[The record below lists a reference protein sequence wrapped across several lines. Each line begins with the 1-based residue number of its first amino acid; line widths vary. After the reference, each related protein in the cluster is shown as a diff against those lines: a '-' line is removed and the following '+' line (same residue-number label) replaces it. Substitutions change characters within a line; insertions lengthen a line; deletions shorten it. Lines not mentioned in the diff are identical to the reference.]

1 MSEATA
7 GRRQAGSAV
16 GHPTGPRATGPALDR
31 RRVLRLAL
39 ALPAAAAF
47 VGGCSGATARRK
59 EPDPLVALADAA
71 RADVALAAA
80 AVAADPGLSARIEPL
95 RAARAEHAA
104 ALDAEVVR
112 VGGVGGVPGGAAPA
126 SVGPTAAPAAPPT
139 GSAQASGAAG
149 ASPSASVTPRVV
161 TLAQVRD
168 AVAASQRGAADL
180 VPGLPAE
187 RVGLVASVAA
197 CCAAYAVVLA

>member
-1 MSEATA
+1 VSEATA

-16 GHPTGPRATGPALDR
+16 GHPTGPRATGPTLDR

-39 ALPAAAAF
+39 VLPAAAAF
-47 VGGCSGATARRK
+47 VSGCSGATARRK

-112 VGGVGGVPGGAAPA
+112 VGGVPGAAAPT
-126 SVGPTAAPAAPPT
+126 SVGPTAAPAAPS
-139 GSAQASGAAG
+139 GSAPASAAAG
-149 ASPSASVTPRVV
+149 TSPSASVTPRVV

-197 CCAAYAVVLA
+197 CCAAYAAVLA

>member
-1 MSEATA
+1 
-7 GRRQAGSAV
+7 
-16 GHPTGPRATGPALDR
+16 
-31 RRVLRLAL
+31 VLRLAV

-47 VGGCSGATARRK
+47 VSGCSGATARRK

-112 VGGVGGVPGGAAPA
+112 VGGVPGAPTD
-126 SVGPTAAPAAPPT
+126 VGPTAAPAAPS
-139 GSAQASGAAG
+139 GSAPASAAAG
-149 ASPSASVTPRVV
+149 TSPSASVTPRVV

-197 CCAAYAVVLA
+197 CCAAYAAVLA

>member
-1 MSEATA
+1 VSEATA

-47 VGGCSGATARRK
+47 VSGCSGATARRK

-112 VGGVGGVPGGAAPA
+112 VGGVPGAAAPT
-126 SVGPTAAPAAPPT
+126 SVGPTAAPAAPS
-139 GSAQASGAAG
+139 GSAPASAAAG
-149 ASPSASVTPRVV
+149 TSPSASVTPRVV

-197 CCAAYAVVLA
+197 CCAAYAAVLA

>member
-1 MSEATA
+1 VSEATA

-39 ALPAAAAF
+39 ALPAAAALE
-47 VGGCSGATARRK
+47 GGCSGVAARRK

-71 RADVALAAA
+71 RADAALAAA

-104 ALDAEVVR
+104 ALDAEIVR
-112 VGGVGGVPGGAAPA
+112 VGGAPAAAAPT

-139 GSAQASGAAG
+139 GSAQASAAAG
-149 ASPSASVTPRVV
+149 TSPPASGTPRVV
-161 TLAQVRD
+161 TLDQVRD

>member
-1 MSEATA
+1 M
-7 GRRQAGSAV
+7 GQ
-16 GHPTGPRATGPALDR
+16 PTGPRATGPTLDR
-31 RRVLRLAL
+31 RGVLRLAL
-39 ALPAAAAF
+39 ALPAAAAL
-47 VGGCSGATARRK
+47 VSGCSGVTARRK
-59 EPDPLVALADAA
+59 EPDPLIALADAA
-71 RADVALAAA
+71 RADAALAAA

-112 VGGVGGVPGGAAPA
+112 VGGAPGAAAPT

-139 GSAQASGAAG
+139 GSAQAPGTAG
-149 ASPSASVTPRVV
+149 TSPSASVTARVV

-197 CCAAYAVVLA
+197 CCAAYAEVLA

>member
-1 MSEATA
+1 VSEATA

-16 GHPTGPRATGPALDR
+16 GHPTGPRATGPTLDR
-31 RRVLRLAL
+31 RRVLRLAV

-47 VGGCSGATARRK
+47 VSGCSGATARRK

-112 VGGVGGVPGGAAPA
+112 VGGVPGAAAPT
-126 SVGPTAAPAAPPT
+126 SVGPTAAPAAPS
-139 GSAQASGAAG
+139 GSAPASAAAG
-149 ASPSASVTPRVV
+149 TSPSASVTPRVV

-197 CCAAYAVVLA
+197 CCAAYAAVLA

>member
-16 GHPTGPRATGPALDR
+16 GHPTGPRATGPTLDR

-47 VGGCSGATARRK
+47 VSGCSGATARRK

-112 VGGVGGVPGGAAPA
+112 VGGVPGAAAPT
-126 SVGPTAAPAAPPT
+126 SVGPTAAPAAPS
-139 GSAQASGAAG
+139 GSAPASAAAG
-149 ASPSASVTPRVV
+149 TSPSASVTPRVV

-197 CCAAYAVVLA
+197 CCAAYAAVLA

>member
-1 MSEATA
+1 VSEATA
-7 GRRQAGSAV
+7 GRRQAGSAA
-16 GHPTGPRATGPALDR
+16 GQPTGPRATGPTLDR

-39 ALPAAAAF
+39 ALPAAAAL
-47 VGGCSGATARRK
+47 VSGCSGVTARRK

-71 RADVALAAA
+71 RADAALAAA
-80 AVAADPGLSARIEPL
+80 AVATDPELSTRIEPL

-112 VGGVGGVPGGAAPA
+112 VGGTPGAAAPT

-139 GSAQASGAAG
+139 GSAQASATAG
-149 ASPSASVTPRVV
+149 TSPPASVTPRVV

-197 CCAAYAVVLA
+197 CCAAYAAVLA

>member
-1 MSEATA
+1 VSEATA

-16 GHPTGPRATGPALDR
+16 GQPTGPRATGPTLDR

-39 ALPAAAAF
+39 ALPAAAAL
-47 VGGCSGATARRK
+47 VSGCSGVTARRK

-71 RADVALAAA
+71 RADAALAAA
-80 AVAADPGLSARIEPL
+80 AVAADPGLSPRIEPL

-112 VGGVGGVPGGAAPA
+112 VGGAPGAAAPT
-126 SVGPTAAPAAPPT
+126 SVGPAAPPT
-139 GSAQASGAAG
+139 GAAQAPARAG
-149 ASPSASVTPRVV
+149 TSPSASASASVTARVV

-197 CCAAYAVVLA
+197 CCAAYAEVLA

>member
-1 MSEATA
+1 VSEATA

-16 GHPTGPRATGPALDR
+16 GQPTGPRATGPTLDR

-39 ALPAAAAF
+39 ALPAAAAL
-47 VGGCSGATARRK
+47 VSGCSGVTARRK

-71 RADVALAAA
+71 RADAALAAA
-80 AVAADPGLSARIEPL
+80 AVAADPGLSPRIEPL

-112 VGGVGGVPGGAAPA
+112 VGGAPGAAAPT

-139 GSAQASGAAG
+139 GAAQAPATAG
-149 ASPSASVTPRVV
+149 TSPSASASVTARVV

-197 CCAAYAVVLA
+197 CCAAYAEVLA

>member
-1 MSEATA
+1 VSEATA

-16 GHPTGPRATGPALDR
+16 GQPTGPRATGPTLDR

-39 ALPAAAAF
+39 ALPAAAAL
-47 VGGCSGATARRK
+47 VSGCSGVAARRT
-59 EPDPLVALADAA
+59 EPDPLVALADTA
-71 RADVALAAA
+71 RADAALAAA

-112 VGGVGGVPGGAAPA
+112 VGGAPGAAAPTT
-126 SVGPTAAPAAPPT
+126 VGPTGAPAAPPT
-139 GSAQASGAAG
+139 GSAQASRAAG

-161 TLAQVRD
+161 TLAQVRN

>member
-1 MSEATA
+1 VSEATA

-16 GHPTGPRATGPALDR
+16 GHPTGPRATGPTLDR

-47 VGGCSGATARRK
+47 VSGCSGATARRK

-112 VGGVGGVPGGAAPA
+112 VGGVPGAAAPT
-126 SVGPTAAPAAPPT
+126 SVGPTAAPAAPS
-139 GSAQASGAAG
+139 GSAPASAAAG
-149 ASPSASVTPRVV
+149 TSPSASVTPRVV

-197 CCAAYAVVLA
+197 CCGTYAAVLA

>member
-16 GHPTGPRATGPALDR
+16 GQPTGPRATGLTLDR
-31 RRVLRLAL
+31 RGVLRLAL
-39 ALPAAAAF
+39 ALPAAAAL
-47 VGGCSGATARRK
+47 VSGCSGVTARRK
-59 EPDPLVALADAA
+59 EPDPLIALADAA
-71 RADVALAAA
+71 RADAALAAA

-112 VGGVGGVPGGAAPA
+112 VGGAPGAAAPT

-139 GSAQASGAAG
+139 GSAQAPGTAG
-149 ASPSASVTPRVV
+149 TSPSASVTARVV

-197 CCAAYAVVLA
+197 CCAAYAEVLA

>member
-1 MSEATA
+1 VSEATA

-16 GHPTGPRATGPALDR
+16 GHPTGPRATGPTLDR

-47 VGGCSGATARRK
+47 VSGCSGATARRK

-80 AVAADPGLSARIEPL
+80 AVAADPGLSARIVPL

-112 VGGVGGVPGGAAPA
+112 VGGVPGAAAPT
-126 SVGPTAAPAAPPT
+126 SVGPTAAPAAPS
-139 GSAQASGAAG
+139 GSAPASAAAG
-149 ASPSASVTPRVV
+149 TSPSASVTPRVV

-197 CCAAYAVVLA
+197 CCAAYAAVLA

>member
-1 MSEATA
+1 VSEATA
-7 GRRQAGSAV
+7 GRRQAGSAA
-16 GHPTGPRATGPALDR
+16 GQPTGPRATGPTLDR

-39 ALPAAAAF
+39 ALPAAAAL
-47 VGGCSGATARRK
+47 VSGCSGVAARRK

-71 RADVALAAA
+71 RADAALAAA

-112 VGGVGGVPGGAAPA
+112 VGGTPGAGAPT
-126 SVGPTAAPAAPPT
+126 SVSPTAAPAAPPT

>member
-1 MSEATA
+1 VSEATA

-16 GHPTGPRATGPALDR
+16 GHPTGPRATGPAMDR

-39 ALPAAAAF
+39 ALPAAAAL

-71 RADVALAAA
+71 RADAALAAA

-112 VGGVGGVPGGAAPA
+112 VGGVPGGAAPT

-139 GSAQASGAAG
+139 GSAQASAAAG
-149 ASPSASVTPRVV
+149 TSPSASVTPRVV

-197 CCAAYAVVLA
+197 CCAAYAAVLA

>member
-1 MSEATA
+1 VSEATA

-16 GHPTGPRATGPALDR
+16 GQPTGPRATGPTLDR

-39 ALPAAAAF
+39 ALPAAAAL
-47 VGGCSGATARRK
+47 VSGCSGVTARRK

-71 RADVALAAA
+71 RADAALAAA

-112 VGGVGGVPGGAAPA
+112 VGGASGAAAPT

-139 GSAQASGAAG
+139 GSAQTPGTAG
-149 ASPSASVTPRVV
+149 TSPSASVTAPVV

-197 CCAAYAVVLA
+197 CCAAYAEVLA

>member
-1 MSEATA
+1 VSEATA
-7 GRRQAGSAV
+7 GRRQAGSAA
-16 GHPTGPRATGPALDR
+16 GQPTGPRATGPTLDR

-39 ALPAAAAF
+39 ALPAAAAL
-47 VGGCSGATARRK
+47 VSGCSGVAARRK

-71 RADVALAAA
+71 RADAALAAA
-80 AVAADPGLSARIEPL
+80 AVAADPGLSPRIEPL

-112 VGGVGGVPGGAAPA
+112 VGGAPGAAAPT
-126 SVGPTAAPAAPPT
+126 SVGPAAPPT
-139 GSAQASGAAG
+139 GAAQAPATAG
-149 ASPSASVTPRVV
+149 TSPSASASASVTARVV

-197 CCAAYAVVLA
+197 CCAAYAEVLA

>member
-1 MSEATA
+1 VSEATA

-16 GHPTGPRATGPALDR
+16 GHPTGPRATGPTLDR
-31 RRVLRLAL
+31 RLVLRLAL

-47 VGGCSGATARRK
+47 VSGCSGATARRK

-112 VGGVGGVPGGAAPA
+112 VGGVPGAAAPT
-126 SVGPTAAPAAPPT
+126 SVGPTAAPAAPS
-139 GSAQASGAAG
+139 GSAPASAAAG
-149 ASPSASVTPRVV
+149 TSPSASVTPRVV

-197 CCAAYAVVLA
+197 CCAAYAAVLA

>member
-1 MSEATA
+1 VSEATA

-16 GHPTGPRATGPALDR
+16 GHPTGPRATGPTLDR

-47 VGGCSGATARRK
+47 VSGCSGATARRK

-112 VGGVGGVPGGAAPA
+112 VGGVPGAAAPT
-126 SVGPTAAPAAPPT
+126 SVGPTAAPAAPS
-139 GSAQASGAAG
+139 GSAPASAAAG
-149 ASPSASVTPRVV
+149 TSPSASVTPRVV

-197 CCAAYAVVLA
+197 CCAAYAAVLA

>member
-1 MSEATA
+1 VSEATA

-16 GHPTGPRATGPALDR
+16 GQPTGPRATGPTLDR

-39 ALPAAAAF
+39 ALPAAAAL
-47 VGGCSGATARRK
+47 VSGCSGVTARRK

-71 RADVALAAA
+71 RADAALAAA

-112 VGGVGGVPGGAAPA
+112 VGGAPGAAAPT

-139 GSAQASGAAG
+139 GSAQAPGTAG
-149 ASPSASVTPRVV
+149 TSPSASVTARVV

-197 CCAAYAVVLA
+197 CCAAYAAVLA

>member
-1 MSEATA
+1 VSEATA

-16 GHPTGPRATGPALDR
+16 GQPTGPRATGPTLDR

-39 ALPAAAAF
+39 ALPAAAAL
-47 VGGCSGATARRK
+47 VSGCSGVTARRK

-71 RADVALAAA
+71 RADAALAAA
-80 AVAADPGLSARIEPL
+80 AVAADPGLSPRIEPL

-112 VGGVGGVPGGAAPA
+112 VGGAPGAAAPT
-126 SVGPTAAPAAPPT
+126 SVGPAAPPT
-139 GSAQASGAAG
+139 GAAQAPATAG
-149 ASPSASVTPRVV
+149 TSPSASASASVTARVV

-197 CCAAYAVVLA
+197 CCAAYAEVLA

>member
-1 MSEATA
+1 VSEATA

-16 GHPTGPRATGPALDR
+16 GQPTGPRATGPTLDR

-39 ALPAAAAF
+39 ALPAAAAL
-47 VGGCSGATARRK
+47 VSGCSGATARRK

-71 RADVALAAA
+71 RADAALAAA

-112 VGGVGGVPGGAAPA
+112 VGGVPGAPTN
-126 SVGPTAAPAAPPT
+126 VGPTAAPAAPPS
-139 GSAQASGAAG
+139 GSAQASATAAT
-149 ASPSASVTPRVV
+149 SPPASVTPQVV

-168 AVAASQRGAADL
+168 ALAASHRGAADL

>member
-1 MSEATA
+1 VSEATA

-16 GHPTGPRATGPALDR
+16 GQPTGPRATGPTLDR

-39 ALPAAAAF
+39 ALPAAAAL
-47 VGGCSGATARRK
+47 VSGCSGVAARRK

-71 RADVALAAA
+71 RADAALAAA
-80 AVAADPGLSARIEPL
+80 AVAADPGLSPRIEPL

-112 VGGVGGVPGGAAPA
+112 VGGAPGAAAPT
-126 SVGPTAAPAAPPT
+126 SVGPAAPPT
-139 GSAQASGAAG
+139 GAAQAPATAG
-149 ASPSASVTPRVV
+149 TSPSASASASVTARVV

-197 CCAAYAVVLA
+197 CCAAYAEVLA

>member
-16 GHPTGPRATGPALDR
+16 GQPTRPRATGPTLDR

-39 ALPAAAAF
+39 ALPAAAAL
-47 VGGCSGATARRK
+47 VSGCSGVTARRK

-71 RADVALAAA
+71 RADVALATA

-112 VGGVGGVPGGAAPA
+112 VGGVPGGAAPT

-139 GSAQASGAAG
+139 GSAQASATAG
-149 ASPSASVTPRVV
+149 TSPPASVTPRVV

-187 RVGLVASVAA
+187 RVGLVGSVAA
-197 CCAAYAVVLA
+197 CCAAYAAVLA

>member
-1 MSEATA
+1 VSEATA
-7 GRRQAGSAV
+7 GRRQAGSTV
-16 GHPTGPRATGPALDR
+16 GHPTGPRATGPTLDR

-39 ALPAAAAF
+39 ALPAAAAL
-47 VGGCSGATARRK
+47 VSGCSGVTARRK

-71 RADVALAAA
+71 RADAALAAA
-80 AVAADPGLSARIEPL
+80 ALAADPGLSARIEPL

-112 VGGVGGVPGGAAPA
+112 VGGAPGTAAPTN
-126 SVGPTAAPAAPPT
+126 VGPTGAPAAPPT
-139 GSAQASGAAG
+139 GSAQASAAAG
-149 ASPSASVTPRVV
+149 TSPPSVTPRVV

-168 AVAASQRGAADL
+168 ALAASHRGAADL

>member
-1 MSEATA
+1 
-7 GRRQAGSAV
+7 
-16 GHPTGPRATGPALDR
+16 
-31 RRVLRLAL
+31 VLRLAL

-47 VGGCSGATARRK
+47 VSGCSGATARRK

-71 RADVALAAA
+71 RADVALATA

-112 VGGVGGVPGGAAPA
+112 VGGVPGAPTD
-126 SVGPTAAPAAPPT
+126 VGPTAAPAAPPS
-139 GSAQASGAAG
+139 GSAPASATAG
-149 ASPSASVTPRVV
+149 TSPPASVTPQVV

-168 AVAASQRGAADL
+168 ALAASHRGAADL

>member
-16 GHPTGPRATGPALDR
+16 GQPTGPRATGPTLDR

-39 ALPAAAAF
+39 ALPAAAAL
-47 VGGCSGATARRK
+47 VSGCSGVAARRT
-59 EPDPLVALADAA
+59 EPDPLVALADTA
-71 RADVALAAA
+71 RADAALAAA

-112 VGGVGGVPGGAAPA
+112 VGGVPGAPTD
-126 SVGPTAAPAAPPT
+126 VGPTAAPAAPPS
-139 GSAQASGAAG
+139 GSAPASATAG
-149 ASPSASVTPRVV
+149 TSPPASVTPQVV

-168 AVAASQRGAADL
+168 ALAASHRGAADL